1 MRFPTH
7 DYFSFISRVFGPYA
21 TVLLKN
27 WIKFNRCYIKCTHR
41 KEFLRFCLMY
51 NIVPAH
57 LKRMKNTNL
66 TFHNPKIAAK
76 FNFNISSVIK
86 KTLRL
91 ELSDTYRQIDYLRTQ
106 IFRTVRSVSQCL
118 PFHTYNSFFL
128 SQNKSLHRFDI
139 AKHYSITKKM
149 SWLRHKQLRDRIKVI
164 KPVRYFY
171 TDLSLNSPRT
181 TFSDNSGTNTI
192 FSFDPILHENTLSHE
207 IFISPIS
214 FTNSLTK
221 SSFNTIKK
229 EWFVNLSSV
238 QFPPDIIHLLQLGD
252 NFSLPYHNKQ
262 KILFEFIKSIENNIK
277 TLPIATQTFIRN
289 RSIPIIND
297 LNSDSNFSPSQSDKI
312 IYGMLSLTKDF
323 LLNNPDVILTR
334 ADKGNI
340 TVAMDFPDYKN
351 KMELLLSDTNTYT
364 LVKKDPI
371 LSLTRNTRTL
381 LTRWKNSKY
390 ISSSTYKF
398 LYCSDGVLPRAYGLP
413 KIHKL
418 NYPLRIIV
426 SSIDGPLHNLARFLH
441 NIISSSI
448 PKANS
453 HIKDSFQLV
462 NILNN
467 SRIDDN
473 YTLISLDVVS
483 LFTNVPS
490 DLAIDSICNRWEHL
504 SKNCDIP
511 KDEFIIAVRLILDS
525 TYFSFNNKV
534 YKQNFGS
541 PMGSPLSPDLADLVL
556 QDIETRA
563 MRMFNFHIPFF
574 FRYVDDIA
582 MAIPND
588 TVDFTLQTFNSF
600 HPRLQFTIEIGD
612 NKLNFLDTTIIN
624 NNGLIEFDWYHKPT
638 FSGRYLNYY
647 SCHPSSQK
655 RGTIIGLI
663 DRAFLLSHPRFH
675 RKNLELIISILLN
688 NDYPLDLI
696 FNTIHER
703 LKSLFYK
710 QTKKTKF

>member
-1 MRFPTH
+1 
-7 DYFSFISRVFGPYA
+7 
-21 TVLLKN
+21 
-27 WIKFNRCYIKCTHR
+27 
-41 KEFLRFCLMY
+41 
-51 NIVPAH
+51 
-57 LKRMKNTNL
+57 
-66 TFHNPKIAAK
+66 
-76 FNFNISSVIK
+76 
-86 KTLRL
+86 
-91 ELSDTYRQIDYLRTQ
+91 
-106 IFRTVRSVSQCL
+106 
-118 PFHTYNSFFL
+118 
-128 SQNKSLHRFDI
+128 
-139 AKHYSITKKM
+139 
-149 SWLRHKQLRDRIKVI
+149 
-164 KPVRYFY
+164 
-171 TDLSLNSPRT
+171 
-181 TFSDNSGTNTI
+181 
-192 FSFDPILHENTLSHE
+192 
-207 IFISPIS
+207 
-214 FTNSLTK
+214 
-221 SSFNTIKK
+221 
-229 EWFVNLSSV
+229 
-238 QFPPDIIHLLQLGD
+238 
-252 NFSLPYHNKQ
+252 
-262 KILFEFIKSIENNIK
+262 
-277 TLPIATQTFIRN
+277 
-289 RSIPIIND
+289 
-297 LNSDSNFSPSQSDKI
+297 
-312 IYGMLSLTKDF
+312 
-323 LLNNPDVILTR
+323 
-334 ADKGNI
+334 
-340 TVAMDFPDYKN
+340 MD
-351 KMELLLSDTNTYT
+351 
-364 LVKKDPI
+364 
-371 LSLTRNTRTL
+371 
-381 LTRWKNSKY
+381 
-390 ISSSTYKF
+390 
-398 LYCSDGVLPRAYGLP
+398 
-413 KIHKL
+413 
-418 NYPLRIIV
+418 
-426 SSIDGPLHNLARFLH
+426 
-441 NIISSSI
+441 I

-525 TYFSFNNKV
+525 TYFRFNNKV

-710 QTKKTKF
+710 QTKKQNSDDVDDASFKKWFTVPFFPSFSAKFKDIFRGSDTHLAYYSVNKLNKFIKVQKNALPFYQNSNVVYKIFCRDCDASYVGQTCRQLKTRISEHRSHINRNSSSHSVITDHRIHNDHEFDWDNVKILDRERYYHKRLISEVLHIKQQRHGLNLQSDTECLHHAYLPIINNI